1 MSDTGMGKRSQRSRV
16 TGLAAN
22 SDGARLRPYV
32 DQIVALEQQRR
43 DLAGDIKKIYAEAET
58 AEFMPRAVKLLVKRE
73 MEDVEQ
79 RTARETLESEVVRL
93 EHALGEFGSTPLGEY
108 AMEAVTTR
116 Q

>member
-1 MSDTGMGKRSQRSRV
+1 LS
-16 TGLAAN
+16 
-22 SDGARLRPYV
+22 
-32 DQIVALEQQRR
+32 
-43 DLAGDIKKIYAEAET
+43 
-58 AEFMPRAVKLLVKRE
+58 LVKRE

-79 RTARETLESEVVRL
+79 RAARETLESEVVRL